1 MPPGA
6 ATGRHVQPRP
16 RHLALQPKALK
27 ETPNVTSSLEGRI
40 AVVTGGAS
48 GIGEACARDLAAR
61 GAQVVV
67 ADVDE
72 PRAQAV
78 AFSIPRGV
86 VGRLDVTRPDDIET
100 VADWVERE
108 YGPPAILVTSAGV
121 LQPPLAPEELPIETW
136 DHVVAV
142 DQRGV
147 YLSCVAFGKRMAL
160 RGGGAIVNIA
170 SVAGLRSLPLHAY
183 APAKAAVI
191 GMTQALAAEWGRSGV
206 RVNAVAPGFVMT
218 PALRSAVDAGQ
229 RDPAALAEASAMDRL
244 VAPEEVARACSFL
257 ASDDASAITG
267 ITLPVDAGWLV
278 AGSWH
283 GYGGLRPA
291 RMGGGRDGGEP

>member
-1 MPPGA
+1 M
-6 ATGRHVQPRP
+6 
-16 RHLALQPKALK
+16 
-27 ETPNVTSSLEGRI
+27 TSSLEGRI

-48 GIGEACARDLAAR
+48 GIGEACARDLAER

-67 ADVDE
+67 ADIDE
-72 PRAQAV
+72 PRAQSV

-86 VGRLDVTRPDDIET
+86 AGRLDVTQPDDVET

-121 LQPPLAPEELPIETW
+121 LQPPLPPEELPIETW

-147 YLSCVAFGKRMAL
+147 YLSCVAFGGRMAR

-218 PALRSAVDAGQ
+218 PALQAAVDAGQ
-229 RDPAALAEASAMDRL
+229 RAPAALAEHAAMGR
-244 VAPEEVARACSFL
+244 RACSFL

-291 RMGGGRDGGEP
+291 RMAGGPQDGGEP